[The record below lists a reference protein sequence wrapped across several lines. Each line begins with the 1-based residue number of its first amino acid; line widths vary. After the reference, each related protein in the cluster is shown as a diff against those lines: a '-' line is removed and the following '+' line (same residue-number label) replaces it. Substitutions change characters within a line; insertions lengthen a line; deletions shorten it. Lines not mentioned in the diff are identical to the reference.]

1 MKRLLAAAAAA
12 ALIAAPAFAAL
23 EKGAE
28 APEMTATGMKGGEA
42 FTFNLDE
49 ALAKGPVVAFFFPAA
64 FTPGCTIETKL
75 FADAAE
81 EFEAAG
87 ATLIGVTGGARMA
100 DGSMASAEESLE
112 RLAEFS
118 AEHCRDKFPIA
129 AVSQETIAAYDVVMP
144 ARAEL
149 SDRTSYVI
157 APDKTIALSFTA
169 MEPNEHVSK
178 TLEAV
183 QAMKTA
189 HAGHAG
195 HEGR

>member
-1 MKRLLAAAAAA
+1 MKRMLAAAATV
-12 ALIAAPAFAAL
+12 ALLAAPAFAAL
-23 EKGAE
+23 EKGAD
-28 APEMTATGMKGGEA
+28 APGFTATGMKGGEA

-49 ALAKGPVVAFFFPAA
+49 ALEEGPVVAFFFPAA
-64 FTPGCTIETKL
+64 FTAGCTIETKM

-87 ATLIGVTGGARMA
+87 ATLIGVTGGARMK
-100 DGSMASAEESLE
+100 DGSMASATESLE

-129 AVSQETIAAYDVVMP
+129 AVSEETIAAYDVVLP
-144 ARAEL
+144 QRADF

-157 APDKTIALSFTA
+157 AQDKTIALAFTA
-169 MEPNEHVSK
+169 MQPDEHVSK

-183 QAMKTA
+183 QALKA
-189 HAGHAG
+189 SHADHSS
-195 HEGR
+195 H

>member
-12 ALIAAPAFAAL
+12 ALLAAPAFAAL

-28 APEMTATGMKGGEA
+28 APDFTATGMKGGEK
-42 FTFNLDE
+42 FTFDLNA
-49 ALAKGPVVAFFFPAA
+49 ALEKGPVVAFFFPAA
-64 FTPGCTIETKL
+64 FTAGCTIETKM

-87 ATLIGVTGGARMA
+87 ATLIGVTAGASLA
-100 DGSMASAEESLE
+100 DGTMANAEESLE

-129 AVSQETIAAYDVVMP
+129 AVSQETVAAYDVVLP
-144 ARAEL
+144 QKADL

-157 APDKTIALSFTA
+157 AQDRTIALAYTA
-169 MEPNEHVSK
+169 MKPDEHVAK
-178 TLEAV
+178 TLETV
-183 QAMKTA
+183 KAMKAA
-189 HAGHAG
+189 HADHSA
-195 HEGR
+195 HH

>member
-12 ALIAAPAFAAL
+12 ALLATPAFAAL
-23 EKGAE
+23 EKGAD
-28 APEMTATGMKGGEA
+28 APDMTATGMKGGEA
-42 FTFNLDE
+42 FTFNLDD

-64 FTPGCTIETKL
+64 FTPGCTIETKM

-87 ATLIGVTGGARMA
+87 ATLIGVTGGASMA
-100 DGSMASAEESLE
+100 DGTMANAEESLE

-129 AVSQETIAAYDVVMP
+129 AVSQETIAAYDVVLP
-144 ARAEL
+144 QKADL

-169 MEPNEHVSK
+169 MKPDEHVSK

-183 QAMKTA
+183 QAMKASHADHSA
-189 HAGHAG
+189 H
-195 HEGR
+195 